1 MGKIAPLTETPSAA
15 PDLKRW
21 LDDPTISSVHRRE
34 ADAPPAALWSAAGT
48 VALADCRILG
58 RLVRW
63 RIPGLPADLS
73 YRELFRNEPFLVLEE
88 TERSSVSGLC
98 GRIWTLRRDYPR
110 LSDPGE
116 FAGWDSP
123 GTVRVLFAHWVEPAD
138 DDRAALVSE
147 VHIEPVDSG
156 GRRGLRPVRPL
167 ISGFERL
174 IDSEPLAIAVE
185 RAEAGPGA

>member
-1 MGKIAPLTETPSAA
+1 MGKIAPLTETPPAA

-21 LDDPTISSVHRRE
+21 LDDPTLSSVHRRE

-48 VALADCRILG
+48 VALSDCRILG

-110 LSDPGE
+110 LEDPSA
-116 FAGWDSP
+116 FVDWDAP
-123 GTVRVLFAHWVEPAD
+123 GTVRVLFAHWVEPVD
-138 DDRAALVSE
+138 EDRAAIVSH
-147 VHIEPVDSG
+147 VHVETFDAA
-156 GRRGLRPVRPL
+156 GRRGLRLVRPL
-167 ISGFERL
+167 ISSFERL
-174 IDSEPLAIAVE
+174 IDREPLAIAAK
-185 RAEAGPGA
+185 RAEAEAG

>member
-21 LDDPTISSVHRRE
+21 IADPTLSSVHRRE
-34 ADAPPAALWSAAGT
+34 ADAPPAALWSAAGA
-48 VALADCRILG
+48 VALSDCRILG

-110 LSDPGE
+110 LEDPST
-116 FAGWDSP
+116 FAEWDAP
-123 GTVRVLFAHWVEPAD
+123 GTVRVLFAHWIEPAD
-138 DDRAALVSE
+138 DDRATLVSE
-147 VHIEPVDSG
+147 VHIEAFDAA
-156 GRRGLRPVRPL
+156 GRRGLRLVRPL
-167 ISGFERL
+167 ISSFERL
-174 IDSEPLAIAVE
+174 IDREPLAIAAK
-185 RAEAGPGA
+185 RAEAG